1 LKAGTGRLFPKT
13 FAERT
18 RLGNLLVADQDY
30 MLMKPNSVNHT
41 NPKREKK
48 YERKIQ
54 H

>member
-1 LKAGTGRLFPKT
+1 MSLSNLRKAADVLKAGTGRLFPKT

-41 NPKREKK
+41 NP
-48 YERKIQ
+48 
-54 H
+54 